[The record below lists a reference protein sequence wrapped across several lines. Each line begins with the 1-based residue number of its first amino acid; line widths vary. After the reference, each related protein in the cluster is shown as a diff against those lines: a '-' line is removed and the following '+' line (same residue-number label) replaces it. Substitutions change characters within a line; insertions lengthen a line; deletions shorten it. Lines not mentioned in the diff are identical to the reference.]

1 MPNCKTYHI
10 GNQKWTLARSDS
22 NESFPLVLKYSWVR
36 RLGST
41 HVESL
46 LALFPFL
53 LAGWPLTFCLF
64 TCPTHDFIL
73 HFHKIGRMPS
83 RKQYQ
88 REDENGIGRV
98 ALNQVSAKFYW
109 NTAALIYIL
118 SMRMF
123 SSYSGRVKKMRQ
135 RSYGPQTPNYLLT
148 GSLQRKF
155 YIMFHYVFGIHRLTY
170 LSGTWRQRTWF
181 PNGSLSSF
189 KNSRYLVN

>member
-1 MPNCKTYHI
+1 
-10 GNQKWTLARSDS
+10 
-22 NESFPLVLKYSWVR
+22 
-36 RLGST
+36 
-41 HVESL
+41 
-46 LALFPFL
+46 
-53 LAGWPLTFCLF
+53 
-64 TCPTHDFIL
+64 
-73 HFHKIGRMPS
+73 MPS

-170 LSGTWRQRTWF
+170 LSGT
-181 PNGSLSSF
+181 
-189 KNSRYLVN
+189 